1 MIANLGW
8 KAMLQLNRCFTS
20 AITQICTSCG
30 QRAPD
35 PVCKYCLP
43 TCLDF
48 DDKEINLLSYPNIK
62 RLVSLDHCD
71 GLSAV
76 SWYRPPISHWLQGI
90 KFHHNKVHQC
100 ALRILAHTL
109 WQRFQK
115 ASPLCLDVACCL
127 PLHRF
132 RFIQRG
138 YNQVEQIWQ
147 GLPLQPTV
155 LIRNKK
161 TQAQSTLSKARR
173 KVNLRGAFSTVTPVE
188 GKNILLLEDVITT
201 GATMDAAA
209 KACKQQGAKSV
220 WAMSISLTPFEG

>member
-1 MIANLGW
+1 M
-8 KAMLQLNRCFTS
+8 
-20 AITQICTSCG
+20 
-30 QRAPD
+30 
-35 PVCKYCLP
+35 
-43 TCLDF
+43 
-48 DDKEINLLSYPNIK
+48 
-62 RLVSLDHCD
+62 
-71 GLSAV
+71 
-76 SWYRPPISHWLQGI
+76 
-90 KFHHNKVHQC
+90 
-100 ALRILAHTL
+100 
-109 WQRFQK
+109 
-115 ASPLCLDVACCL
+115 
-127 PLHRF
+127 
-132 RFIQRG
+132 
-138 YNQVEQIWQ
+138 EQIWQ